1 MSLGLK
7 QSPLRGEIIIYTLL
21 QLVGCLFIFGLHLE
35 FGCRLKVCWLELVDS
50 SLLGGWLRWLQQANF
65 Q

>member
-7 QSPLRGEIIIYTLL
+7 QSPLH
-21 QLVGCLFIFGLHLE
+21 GCLFIFGLHLE